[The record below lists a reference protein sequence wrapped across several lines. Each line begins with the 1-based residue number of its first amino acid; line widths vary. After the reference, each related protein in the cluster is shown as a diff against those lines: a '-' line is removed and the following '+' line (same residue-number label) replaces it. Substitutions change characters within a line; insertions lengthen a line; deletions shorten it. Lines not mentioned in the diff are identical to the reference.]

1 MLNYNRPL
9 HLFASLTAAATL
21 VLIFIGGLVTS
32 TQSGLSVPDWPNT
45 YGRFMFAFPL
55 ADMVGGILFEHTH
68 RMIASIVGLLTVALA
83 IWLWRSDTRAWV
95 VRLGFIAVAAVI
107 VQGVLGGLTVLFLL
121 PTPIS
126 VTHAALAQTFFLI
139 VLSLAYITSREYVS
153 SAEPAVQTERAR
165 LARNWTLA
173 AVGFIYLQL
182 LLGAIMRHTGA
193 GLAFTDFPQMGG
205 ALWPSFSAESVNR
218 VNWEHWQAGLSEATS
233 GQMVLHFLHRIMA
246 LGVTAAIIGMVVA
259 IRREGAIG
267 ADLNWMGLVAVT
279 LLAVQIALGAVTV
292 LTLKQPVI
300 TTAHVANGAALLG
313 WCALIFLRVQHLTQL
328 KLLPMR
334 ARQQLLKGVATA

>member
-9 HLFASLTAAATL
+9 HLFARWTAVATL

-45 YGRFMFAFPL
+45 YGRFMFAFPF

-68 RMIASIVGLLTVALA
+68 RLVASMVGMLTVVLA
-83 IWLWRSDTRAWV
+83 VWLWRSDTRAWV
-95 VRLGFIAVAAVI
+95 VRLGLIAVIAV
-107 VQGVLGGLTVLFLL
+107 VLQGVLGGLTVLFLL

-139 VLSLAYITSREYVS
+139 ILSIAYITSREYLS
-153 SAEPAVQTERAR
+153 SGAAPVQTDRAR
-165 LARNWTLA
+165 LARRWALA

-182 LLGAIMRHTGA
+182 LLGAVMRHTGA
-193 GLAFTDFPQMGG
+193 GLAFTDFPLMGG
-205 ALWPSFSAESVNR
+205 ALWPSFSPESVNR
-218 VNWEHWQAGLSEATS
+218 VNWEHWQAGLAEATS
-233 GQMVLHFLHRIMA
+233 GQMIIHFLHRIMA
-246 LGVTAAIIGMVVA
+246 LGVTAAIIGMVVS
-259 IRREGAIG
+259 IRRERAIG

-313 WCALIFLRVQHLTQL
+313 WCTLIFMRVQHVTQL
-328 KLLPMR
+328 KLFPVGNWRR
-334 ARQQLLKGVATA
+334 ALKEVATT